1 MDRLKFLYF
10 LLFTFAVFRDG
21 NLISGIGEYYF
32 EDDTSNYGSAEYLP
46 NEKYISEKH
55 SEKSS
60 EKAENLLHEKQNV
73 LKSIMLQHPII
84 KSECMEE
91 LENIDHLLNKFQ
103 NRNKQNI
110 KEGVKSLDVGKMVG
124 SKNTVNRKLYSKRT
138 PVVKFEVHSDLL
150 QYTKSGGLNET
161 RSNDI
166 CKATTDFQDCKK
178 YWRDLKAWLQNIV
191 HELQQTLSTMTNRRY
206 LTNQVQ
212 TVDMDMKALRR
223 YLTYD
228 LTNDDF
234 KAINNLL
241 GFTVEPRPDGEESD
255 LPLSAEAIFNH
266 GMQAKIREVNI
277 WFGKI
282 INNLIL
288 IIKTIYNEYIEN
300 VRKFTDEYMGE
311 TNVITIDATPNMEM
325 LHLRQI
331 FITDIITTD
340 DYKQLDMLF
349 EITVERIK
357 NLWDENSLQGMQAKI
372 REVNIWF
379 GKKFNNLSLIIKTI
393 YNDYI
398 ENVRKFTD
406 EYIGERNVINIDA
419 TPNMEM
425 LHLRQVFISDIIT
438 TEDYKQLNVLFEIT
452 VERIKNLWEEN
463 SLQGIQTRLREAC
476 VWFRTQINDLIETI
490 YTYQTFYFWNLK
502 KFLDEYVGRRNTTE
516 DNYVSNTEMISFYKF
531 ATHGLITEEDGK
543 KAKYFLDETLIPA
556 FNDVLEVLITWLHSI
571 PKRLL
576 ESITSSTYFQQSFC
590 HTKKA
595 YSESATVKNVITAPE
610 MAEQHLRK
618 DTNIYREGHE
628 IDTIGDMTYFK
639 TRYGITELEYR
650 KINEILGR
658 TLKPPLFHKE
668 DYSTKGTPSEGT
680 WFKTMLDRLYEGLK
694 NTCKKIELEFP
705 ILYNLKNWYE
715 SVSTIEKTI
724 NADRDHGGSFSDI
737 KNDNEVNGKIADS
750 PTMGNRNDNNGKVL
764 NNLKYQNVSDEKG
777 HVDDVQS
784 DNEILM
790 TNDDEFYGNDVDFVI
805 DDDDFYGHDVDFVID
820 DDGFYGHEADFATD
834 EMTDNHNLN
843 KNEVDYRIDYKLTKN
858 DFYVDNNYFVI
869 DRPDDNSFDYIN
881 DEIDFDEGN
890 DFDGEEWMELHE
902 VYEYDEEFSDVTYQ
916 DEDKVSEGRRSNNE

>member
-46 NEKYISEKH
+46 NEKYISEKR
-55 SEKSS
+55 SEKNS

-266 GMQAKIREVNI
+266 
-277 WFGKI
+277 
-282 INNLIL
+282 
-288 IIKTIYNEYIEN
+288 
-300 VRKFTDEYMGE
+300 
-311 TNVITIDATPNMEM
+311 
-325 LHLRQI
+325 
-331 FITDIITTD
+331 
-340 DYKQLDMLF
+340 
-349 EITVERIK
+349 
-357 NLWDENSLQGMQAKI
+357 GMQAKI

-764 NNLKYQNVSDEKG
+764 NNLNYQNVSDEKG
-777 HVDDVQS
+777 HVYDVQS